1 MNRPTSYFDRDVKL
15 KTPEAMFKR
24 LEAITG
30 KPIPQGFTRESPGA
44 PSPKATA
51 SADGGALPS
60 EPRAEARSSPRD
72 RPFIQWFE
80 PTRTPEGPQMR
91 SQCGVYVIRKAMKA
105 QQAHYQLYKGK
116 AALGPP
122 YVTLDAAQAL
132 AQRDSEEIG

>member
-1 MNRPTSYFDRDVKL
+1 MSRPSSYFDRDVKL

-30 KPIPQGFTRESPGA
+30 KPIPQGLTRESPGA
-44 PSPKATA
+44 LSPKATA

-72 RPFIQWFE
+72 RQPLEWFA

-91 SQCGVYVIRKAMKA
+91 SQCGVYVIQKAIKGDTA
-105 QQAHYQLYKGK
+105 TYTLLKGK
-116 AALGPP
+116 TPLGSFPALEG
-122 YVTLDAAQAL
+122 AQGL
-132 AQRDSEEIG
+132 AQRDADG